1 MKQKKTNSNIGL
13 SILFGVTFVS
23 PVTYS
28 ILFYEMDFV
37 QKVFFYS
44 TSLLLFLVYLV
55 KYNFDK
61 DAEINKPLLFVM
73 ILFPISF
80 FTCFVNASS
89 SLLILK
95 LSELI
100 IPFSIF
106 FQTGLLFLI
115 LGEEKFFKTVSYSVV
130 IVSSAFSIIGI
141 LEVFQIKIIE
151 LPSAIPPGS
160 TLGHRSFAAEY
171 LLPALPF
178 LLILNE
184 YVPRERKIY
193 ILLSAVINI
202 SFVLFTRNRSGIII
216 LAFVSILYIL
226 FILLTKEKNKRLKIL
241 LPVIGVLLISFLISL
256 IPVKGTERPDLQST
270 ASTFFDSEFKSN
282 VLRLSFWDASIQMIR
297 EYPLAGVGLYKWS
310 GYYPRYNSDY
320 FTDETVTHIHSIHA
334 HNDFLELFS
343 ENGFLAS
350 IIFLAIFI
358 LIAYTLIKRI
368 RHNEKYFAFLL
379 TFLITAAYSLV
390 AFPSY
395 KFASYFLAAVVAGTA
410 LIRINEIEKHSLR
423 VKFNNLKWI
432 LLLLIII
439 GGSTSY
445 IRLKSELYFGESI
458 FLKERRQYPMMSE
471 RLEKISEIFYPF
483 DASKQPVDYYRAIAN
498 IYLGRYQEALKNNLS
513 AQELAPYNPIIMRN
527 IASSYYSLNDFNRAI
542 EQYKTVKKYFPNYIS
557 PQINLID
564 IYSET
569 GQIEKAKSLFDEL
582 VSKFPENPRLLN
594 YKAKFNSE

>member
-1 MKQKKTNSNIGL
+1 MKQKKTNINIGL
-13 SILFGVTFVS
+13 SILYGITFIS
-23 PVTYS
+23 PVMYS
-28 ILFYEMDFV
+28 ILFYEMDAV

-44 TSLLLFLVYLV
+44 ASLLLFLFYLV

-61 DAEINKPLLFVM
+61 YAEINKPLLFVM
-73 ILFPISF
+73 IFFPITF
-80 FTCFVNASS
+80 LTCFVNGSS

-100 IPFSIF
+100 VPFSIF

-130 IVSSAFSIIGI
+130 IVSTAFSIIGI

-226 FILLTKEKNKRLKIL
+226 FILSTKEKSNRIKVL
-241 LPVIGVLLISFLISL
+241 LPVIGVLFISFLISL

-282 VLRLSFWDASIQMIR
+282 VLRLSFWDASIQMIG
-297 EYPLAGVGLYKWS
+297 ENPLTGVGLYKWS

-343 ENGFLAS
+343 ENGFLAPV
-350 IIFLAIFI
+350 IFLAIFI

-445 IRLKSELYFGESI
+445 IRLKSELHFGESI
-458 FLKERRQYPMMSE
+458 YLKERRQYPMMSE
-471 RLEKISEIFYPF
+471 RLEMISKIFYPF

-564 IYSET
+564 IFSET

-582 VSKFPENPRLLN
+582 ISKFPENPRLLN

>member
-1 MKQKKTNSNIGL
+1 
-13 SILFGVTFVS
+13 
-23 PVTYS
+23 
-28 ILFYEMDFV
+28 
-37 QKVFFYS
+37 
-44 TSLLLFLVYLV
+44 
-55 KYNFDK
+55 
-61 DAEINKPLLFVM
+61 
-73 ILFPISF
+73 
-80 FTCFVNASS
+80 
-89 SLLILK
+89 
-95 LSELI
+95 
-100 IPFSIF
+100 
-106 FQTGLLFLI
+106 
-115 LGEEKFFKTVSYSVV
+115 
-130 IVSSAFSIIGI
+130 
-141 LEVFQIKIIE
+141 
-151 LPSAIPPGS
+151 
-160 TLGHRSFAAEY
+160 
-171 LLPALPF
+171 
-178 LLILNE
+178 
-184 YVPRERKIY
+184 
-193 ILLSAVINI
+193 
-202 SFVLFTRNRSGIII
+202 
-216 LAFVSILYIL
+216 
-226 FILLTKEKNKRLKIL
+226 
-241 LPVIGVLLISFLISL
+241 
-256 IPVKGTERPDLQST
+256 
-270 ASTFFDSEFKSN
+270 
-282 VLRLSFWDASIQMIR
+282 
-297 EYPLAGVGLYKWS
+297 
-310 GYYPRYNSDY
+310 
-320 FTDETVTHIHSIHA
+320 VTHIHSIHA

>member
-13 SILFGVTFVS
+13 SILFGITFVS

-28 ILFYEMDFV
+28 IFFYEMDFV

-80 FTCFVNASS
+80 FTCFVNGSS

-106 FQTGLLFLI
+106 FQAGLLFLI

-130 IVSSAFSIIGI
+130 IVSTAFSIIGI

-171 LLPALPF
+171 LLPALSF

-297 EYPLAGVGLYKWS
+297 ENPLAGVGLYKWS

-334 HNDFLELFS
+334 HNDFLELSS
-343 ENGFLAS
+343 ENGFLAPV
-350 IIFLAIFI
+350 IFLAIFI

-432 LLLLIII
+432 LLLFIII

-471 RLEKISEIFYPF
+471 RLEMISEIFYPF

-527 IASSYYSLNDFNRAI
+527 IASSYYSLNDFNKAI

-557 PQINLID
+557 PQINLVD

-582 VSKFPENPRLLN
+582 VSKFPENPLLLN
-594 YKAKFNSE
+594 YKAKFNSK